1 MAASVVLPPPELPAE
16 DEGPAA
22 ALDIGALD
30 IGALLDIGADDD
42 AAWLDAGAA
51 ELEAGTAALTAVLL
65 LLEALVADELLEEPT
80 AGVLLEPQA
89 AAVRARTARP
99 ATAPTRRG
107 ALILRAVVGTR
118 TSSSW

>member
-1 MAASVVLPPPELPAE
+1 MAASVVLAAPELPAE

-30 IGALLDIGADDD
+30 VGALLDIGADDD
-42 AAWLDAGAA
+42 AAWLDPGAA
-51 ELEAGTAALTAVLL
+51 ELEAGTTALTAALP

-80 AGVLLEPQA
+80 ADVLLEPQA
-89 AAVRARTARP
+89 AAVRLRTARP

-107 ALILRAVVGTR
+107 ALILRGVVGTR

>member
-1 MAASVVLPPPELPAE
+1 MAASVVLAAPELPAE

-42 AAWLDAGAA
+42 AAWLDPGAA
-51 ELEAGTAALTAVLL
+51 ELEAGTAALL

-89 AAVRARTARP
+89 AAVRVRTARP

-107 ALILRAVVGTR
+107 ALILRGVVGTR

>member
-22 ALDIGALD
+22 ALD

-51 ELEAGTAALTAVLL
+51 ELEAGTAALTAALL